1 MARGHP
7 LAGNDLLGAC
17 VKFVIDN
24 IFLVAIALVSGVMLI
39 WPLLRRGAG
48 GASVNTLEATQMINR
63 QDALMLDVREQAEYA
78 QAHILNARG
87 LPLSQLEARI
97 GDLEKFKD
105 KPLIVYCATDNRSS
119 TAVAT
124 LKKRGFTNV
133 FSLSGGFS
141 AWQSAGLPVQK

>member
-1 MARGHP
+1 M
-7 LAGNDLLGAC
+7 
-17 VKFVIDN
+17 DN
-24 IFLVAIALVSGVMLI
+24 IFLIAIAFVSGAMLI
-39 WPLLRRGAG
+39 WPLVRRGAG

-63 QDALMLDVREQAEYA
+63 QDALMLDVREQAEFA

-119 TAVAT
+119 AAVAT
-124 LKKRGFTNV
+124 LKKHGFNGV
-133 FSLSGGFS
+133 VRLNGGFS
-141 AWQSAGLPVQK
+141 AWQNAGLPVQK